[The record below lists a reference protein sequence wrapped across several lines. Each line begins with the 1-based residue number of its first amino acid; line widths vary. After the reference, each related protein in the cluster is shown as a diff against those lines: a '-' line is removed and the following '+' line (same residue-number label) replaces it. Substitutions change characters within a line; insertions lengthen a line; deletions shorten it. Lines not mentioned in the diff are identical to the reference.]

1 MPASGLAIKPGS
13 MWSRKARAG
22 LHGPVRIG
30 LGQDGTFFLSRSL
43 LGVSILKD
51 ADMTTHFPTL
61 MAASALAAALFAAP
75 AQASDKGELLT
86 DANHTVDALK
96 HDPAFAT
103 ARTMLQNA
111 RAVYIV
117 PKLVKGGFIFGA
129 EGGDGVLL
137 HRVGHG
143 WSTPK
148 FYGMGSAS
156 FGLQAGLEQA
166 ELVFIINSDEALK
179 GIEHGNVKLG
189 AGAGL
194 TVVNLSSGAEGATT
208 ANGGDIVVWTS
219 GSGAYAGLTFNG
231 SVIKADTDENA
242 GPATGPEAEALRHNL
257 ATVW

>member
-1 MPASGLAIKPGS
+1 MKTPL
-13 MWSRKARAG
+13 
-22 LHGPVRIG
+22 
-30 LGQDGTFFLSRSL
+30 
-43 LGVSILKD
+43 VS
-51 ADMTTHFPTL
+51 F
-61 MAASALAAALFAAP
+61 AAAATLAVAMFAAP
-75 AQASDKGELLT
+75 VAQAASDKAELLH
-86 DANHTVDALK
+86 DANQTVDNLK
-96 HDPAFAT
+96 HDPAFGT

-137 HRVGHG
+137 RRTGHG

-166 ELVFIINSDEALK
+166 QLVFIINSQRALS
-179 GIEHGNVKLG
+179 GIEHGNFKLG

-194 TVVNLSSGAEGATT
+194 TLVNLSSGAQGATT
-208 ANGGDIVVWTS
+208 AHGGDIVVWTS

-231 SVIKADTDENA
+231 SIISPDKDMNA
-242 GPATGPEAEALRHNL
+242 TPATGPEAEALRHNL

>member
-1 MPASGLAIKPGS
+1 MSD
-13 MWSRKARAG
+13 RA
-22 LHGPVRIG
+22 
-30 LGQDGTFFLSRSL
+30 QL
-43 LGVSILKD
+43 LN
-51 ADMTTHFPTL
+51 
-61 MAASALAAALFAAP
+61 
-75 AQASDKGELLT
+75 
-86 DANHTVDALK
+86 DANRTVDNLK
-96 HDPAFAT
+96 HDPAFGT

-137 HRVGHG
+137 RRAGHG
-143 WSTPK
+143 WSEPR

-166 ELVFIINSDEALK
+166 QLVFIINSDAALR
-179 GIEHGNVKLG
+179 GIEKGNVKLG

-208 ANGGDIVVWTS
+208 SHGGDIVVWTS

-231 SVIKADTDENA
+231 SVIKEDKDMAPASGPGAD
-242 GPATGPEAEALRHNL
+242 ALRKNL
-257 ATVW
+257 ASVW